1 MPTATLLLSCPDRPG
16 LVAAVADFVFRN
28 GGNILHADQ
37 HVDHEAG
44 VFFQRIE
51 IDLDGFLPREEI
63 EPAFAPIAQRFAMDA
78 AVRFSDE
85 VTRVAIL
92 VSKQPHCLLDLL
104 GRWRG
109 GELSVEIPVVVSNHE
124 DHGDSV
130 RFAGPQ
136 FVHLPVTADTRADQE
151 KTVLETLRTNEIE
164 LVILARYMQILGPEF
179 IDTYRHRIINIHH
192 SFLPAFTG
200 ADPYRRAHVR
210 GVKLIGATAHYATED
225 LDEGPIIEQDVI
237 RVTHRDT
244 VAEMSRKGRDLERV
258 VLARAVRAHVEHRI
272 LTYGNKTVVF

>member
-1 MPTATLLLSCPDRPG
+1 M
-16 LVAAVADFVFRN
+16 
-28 GGNILHADQ
+28 
-37 HVDHEAG
+37 
-44 VFFQRIE
+44 
-51 IDLDGFLPREEI
+51 
-63 EPAFAPIAQRFAMDA
+63 
-78 AVRFSDE
+78 
-85 VTRVAIL
+85 
-92 VSKQPHCLLDLL
+92 SKQPHCLLDLL

-136 FVHLPVTADTRADQE
+136 FVHLPVTAETRADQE

>member
-16 LVAAVADFVFRN
+16 LVAAVADFVFSN

-109 GELSVEIPVVVSNHE
+109 GELSVEIPIVVSNHE

-151 KTVLETLRTNEIE
+151 KAVLETLRTNEIE

-192 SFLPAFTG
+192 SFLPTFTG

>member
-151 KTVLETLRTNEIE
+151 KAVLETLRTNEIE
-164 LVILARYMQILGPEF
+164 LVVLARYMQILGPEF